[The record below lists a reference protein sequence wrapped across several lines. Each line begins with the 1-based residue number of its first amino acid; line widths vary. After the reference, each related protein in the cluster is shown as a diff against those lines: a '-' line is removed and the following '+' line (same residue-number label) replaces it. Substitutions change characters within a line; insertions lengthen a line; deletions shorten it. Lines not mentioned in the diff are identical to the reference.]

1 MVAASTT
8 VGLLTSPSSA
18 AADSFPAGVGASIPF
33 EAADAPAAPASVP
46 APAAAAAPAAAEKL
60 WGPGYWLAGRDGGV
74 FAYGHAS
81 YYGSMGG
88 AHLNAPVIDLAATAE
103 GTGYWLVGSDGGIFS
118 YGDAQFYG
126 STGGMRLNA
135 HVVGMAPTPDGLG
148 YWLVASD
155 GGVFTFGDAQFYGS
169 TGGMHLNAP
178 AVSLTRSAS
187 GHGYWITTA
196 DGGVFAFGDA
206 QYFGSMG
213 GTHLNGKAVGLSR
226 TASGNGYWIATA
238 DGGVFAF
245 GDAPW
250 MGSLGGGRLNSGIVA
265 VTRSATG
272 AGYRLVAG
280 DGGVFTYG
288 DAGFFGSAGGRQLNA
303 PITAASETLAPARPP
318 APSTLNGQTGYDI
331 SWPQCGLASPGQPYS
346 VAVVGV
352 TGGRP
357 FTSNPCLDS
366 QWQWAG
372 AGGSGAAVYMNTS
385 NPSPAGAYAWGV
397 SSAQDALARAASAG
411 VRSPMWWL
419 DVEFGNAWSS
429 DRNANAQAVQ
439 GAIDALRGSGV
450 QVGVYSTSY
459 QWGVIVGGYAPGVP
473 IWVAGAPWGAAASWC
488 SGHGFGGGPT
498 WMVQSVV
505 GAFDNDYVCGPAIA
519 SQGQAFSL
527 PLALPAPVQAAG
539 PRATA

>member
-1 MVAASTT
+1 M
-8 VGLLTSPSSA
+8 
-18 AADSFPAGVGASIPF
+18 
-33 EAADAPAAPASVP
+33 
-46 APAAAAAPAAAEKL
+46 
-60 WGPGYWLAGRDGGV
+60 
-74 FAYGHAS
+74 
-81 YYGSMGG
+81 
-88 AHLNAPVIDLAATAE
+88 
-103 GTGYWLVGSDGGIFS
+103 
-118 YGDAQFYG
+118 
-126 STGGMRLNA
+126 
-135 HVVGMAPTPDGLG
+135 
-148 YWLVASD
+148 
-155 GGVFTFGDAQFYGS
+155 
-169 TGGMHLNAP
+169 
-178 AVSLTRSAS
+178 
-187 GHGYWITTA
+187 
-196 DGGVFAFGDA
+196 
-206 QYFGSMG
+206 
-213 GTHLNGKAVGLSR
+213 
-226 TASGNGYWIATA
+226 
-238 DGGVFAF
+238 
-245 GDAPW
+245 
-250 MGSLGGGRLNSGIVA
+250 
-265 VTRSATG
+265 
-272 AGYRLVAG
+272 
-280 DGGVFTYG
+280 
-288 DAGFFGSAGGRQLNA
+288 
-303 PITAASETLAPARPP
+303 APARPP

-498 WMVQSVV
+498 WMVQSVDRQAELDDRIGRQRPLRRTRDV
-505 GAFDNDYVCGPAIA
+505 HPRRVRRNRGGAIDSGRSELLA
-519 SQGQAFSL
+519 
-527 PLALPAPVQAAG
+527 PL
-539 PRATA
+539 RATARVECHPDLIVGPLEGAAQVPEAVPGQHTV